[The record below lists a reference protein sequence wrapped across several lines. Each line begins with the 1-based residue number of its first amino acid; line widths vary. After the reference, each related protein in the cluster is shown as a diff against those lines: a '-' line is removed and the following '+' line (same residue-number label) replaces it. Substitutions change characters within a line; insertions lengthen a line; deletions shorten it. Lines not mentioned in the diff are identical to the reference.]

1 MSALLVELVEREC
14 AGHGLV
20 LGSPQDAKAR
30 GNHVIYHHPEAY
42 AVVQA
47 LKARGVVGDF
57 RMPDCIR
64 LGIAPIYLTYQD
76 IVQCRRT
83 SACGNGRP
91 RMGSAILPCAGHGDL
106 IRTKTR

>member
-1 MSALLVELVEREC
+1 MGALLVELVQREC
-14 AGHGLV
+14 DGHGLV
-20 LGSPQDAKAR
+20 LGSPRDSKLR

-64 LGIAPIYLTYQD
+64 LGIAPIYLSYED
-76 IVQCRRT
+76 IVGAVTHLRAVLERREWAAPSFRVRAT
-83 SACGNGRP
+83 V
-91 RMGSAILPCAGHGDL
+91 
-106 IRTKTR
+106 T